1 MGDDAWRRRER
12 RMGGDRKVCGFAEA
26 ISAQQRCR
34 KTFFFSWFSVI
45 LHNLLFSPSVVY
57 PVFNLGICV
66 VRQLEAFKQR
76 TLC

>member
-1 MGDDAWRRRER
+1 MMHGGGER
-12 RMGGDRKVCGFAEA
+12 GEWEEIEKSVALLRPFLLSRGAGKP
-26 ISAQQRCR
+26 
-34 KTFFFSWFSVI
+34 FFFSWFSVI